1 MFLPTPLIQINQA
14 TSAQKVLSEVFGYS
28 TFRGAQQ
35 AIVECVIQ
43 GGDAL
48 VLMPTGGGKSLCYQ
62 IPALVRQGVGIVV
75 SPLIALMQDQVD
87 ALNQLGVSA
96 AFLNSSLSA
105 QAAQAV
111 SRQLLA
117 GELKLLYVAPERLM
131 TESFL
136 ALLHKLQVSDYIG
149 LFAIDEAHCV
159 SQWGHDFRP
168 EYRALTVLHE
178 RFPDVPRIALTATA
192 DAPTRREIIER
203 LKLDQAQ
210 QFVSSFDRPN
220 IHYRVTQKNN
230 VRQQLLSFLEAE
242 HANDAGIV
250 YCLSRKKV
258 EETADWLNE
267 QGWDALPYHAGLD
280 AAVRNQNQRRFL
292 REEGIVMVATV
303 AFGMGI
309 DKPNVRFVAHLDL
322 PKSMEGYY
330 QETGRAGRDGL
341 PANTWMAYGLGDV
354 VSMRQM
360 LLSGD
365 APEERKRV
373 ELQKLDALLGFCEST
388 ECRHQTLLRY
398 FGEDY
403 PGNCNT
409 CDNCL
414 TPVETWDATEPARMA
429 LSCVYRTGQRF
440 GVAHLID
447 VLLGKLTPKIQQFNH
462 QALSTF
468 GIGKELAQAQW
479 SSVFRQLAVKGLIN
493 VDMEAF
499 GGLKLSESSRAVLR
513 GEQAIWMRRDSAP
526 VKRKISKTERGARL
540 REDFAAANEDPLWQA
555 LKAKR
560 MELAREQGVP
570 PYVIF
575 HDSTLLEMLNRKP
588 QTLTELAKISG
599 IGQSKLSKYGDAF
612 LTVLENKY

>member
-1 MFLPTPLIQINQA
+1 MFPSPPSTETNPA
-14 TSAQKVLSEVFGYS
+14 TTAQTVLRDVFGYS
-28 TFRGAQQ
+28 TFRGEQQ
-35 AIVECVIQ
+35 AIVDCVIQ

-105 QAAQAV
+105 QAARAV
-111 SRQLLA
+111 SQQLLA

-178 RFPDVPRIALTATA
+178 RFPNVPRIALTATA

-203 LKLDQAQ
+203 LTLDQAQ

-230 VRQQLLSFLEAE
+230 ARQQLLSFLQAE

-258 EETADWLNE
+258 EETAEWLNE

-341 PANTWMAYGLGDV
+341 PANAWMAYGLGDV

-479 SSVFRQLAVKGLIN
+479 SGVFRQLAVAGLIN

-499 GGLKLSESSRAVLR
+499 GGLKLSERSRAVLR
-513 GEQAIWMRRDSAP
+513 GEQAIWMRRDNAP

-540 REDFAAANEDPLWQA
+540 RDDYAAANEDPLWQA

-588 QTLTELAKISG
+588 ETLTELAKISG
-599 IGQSKLSKYGDAF
+599 IG
-612 LTVLENKY
+612 